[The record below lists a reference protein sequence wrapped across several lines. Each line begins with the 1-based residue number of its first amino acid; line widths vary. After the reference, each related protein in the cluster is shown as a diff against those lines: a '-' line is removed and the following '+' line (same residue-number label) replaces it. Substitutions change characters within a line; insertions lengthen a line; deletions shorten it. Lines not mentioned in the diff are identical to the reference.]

1 MVLPER
7 REEIISSAVT
17 TIVVMVVAVLSPAD
31 AWKQPLLRL
40 FDTLVGIAI
49 GVAGKWIASFA
60 FYRARGQSI
69 R

>member
-60 FYRARGQSI
+60 FYRVRGEPI